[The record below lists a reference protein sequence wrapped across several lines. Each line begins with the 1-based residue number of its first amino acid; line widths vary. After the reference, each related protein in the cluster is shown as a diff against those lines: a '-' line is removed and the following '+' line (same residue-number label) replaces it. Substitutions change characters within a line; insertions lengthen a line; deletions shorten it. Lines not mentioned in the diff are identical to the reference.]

1 MQSISNIL
9 KITEILRPPNDNYKL
24 HNLTAYLKML
34 PVKQA
39 ELDGTDDVDI
49 NHMTQ
54 AHANSYRYSNCVI
67 PILYNSHH
75 FAPA

>member
-1 MQSISNIL
+1 
-9 KITEILRPPNDNYKL
+9 
-24 HNLTAYLKML
+24 ML

-54 AHANSYRYSNCVI
+54 AHANSYRYVTVSFQFYI
-67 PILYNSHH
+67 IHIISP
-75 FAPA
+75 PA

>member
-1 MQSISNIL
+1 
-9 KITEILRPPNDNYKL
+9 
-24 HNLTAYLKML
+24 ML

-54 AHANSYRYSNCVI
+54 AHANSYRYGNCVI
-67 PILYNSHH
+67 PILDNSHH
-75 FAPA
+75 STPA